1 MQQYYLS
8 PYTLFTILSL
18 AWIFTSCLNILYTPL
33 KLMYGFITGLQKSV
47 QYFKDMERYEKS
59 IVHVFPG

>member
-1 MQQYYLS
+1 MEQYYLS
-8 PYTLFTILSL
+8 PYTLFTVVCI

-47 QYFKDMERYEKS
+47 QYILWCHRIKTKS
-59 IVHVFPG
+59 